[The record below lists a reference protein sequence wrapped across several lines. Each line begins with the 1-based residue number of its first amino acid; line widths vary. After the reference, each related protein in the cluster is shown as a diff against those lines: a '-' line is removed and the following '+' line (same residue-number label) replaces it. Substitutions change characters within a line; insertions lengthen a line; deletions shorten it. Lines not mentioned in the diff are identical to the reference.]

1 MPRADEP
8 ALAREV
14 TIEVQGERFVLR
26 GDRTVYW
33 PSMQWLIV
41 ADLHLGKVQSLRR
54 DGVALPDAVTDDD
67 LQRLQGAVRET
78 MASRVVVLGDLVHD
92 AHGLTAAVV
101 ARVAQWRDALD
112 AELAL
117 VPGNHD
123 RRVKALPHEWRL
135 IELEPVIVER
145 GIRLTHARM
154 EGVGF
159 NWHGHIHP
167 VRTLR
172 GAVDRVRL
180 PCFVVGHSSGILPAF
195 SALTGGDEQ
204 WPLAPDAERARA
216 WVVADGFLVALPAKA

>member
-1 MPRADEP
+1 MSQADQPAPARA
-8 ALAREV
+8 V
-14 TIEVQGERFVLR
+14 TIEVQGECFVLR

-33 PSMQWLIV
+33 PASQWLIV
-41 ADLHLGKVQSLRR
+41 SDLHLGKVQSLRR

-67 LQRLQGAVRET
+67 LHRLQHAVRET
-78 MASRVVVLGDLVHD
+78 RAARVVVLGDLVHD
-92 AHGLTAAVV
+92 AHGLTSSMV

-135 IELEPVIVER
+135 IQMEPMIVER
-145 GIRLTHARM
+145 GIRLTHAPVD
-154 EGVGF
+154 GVGF

-172 GAVDRVRL
+172 GAADRVRL
-180 PCFVVGHSSGILPAF
+180 PCFVVGDAAGILPAF

-204 WPLAPDAERARA
+204 WRAAHGAGART
-216 WVVADGFLVALPAKA
+216 WVIADGVLVALPA